1 MGKSLQFDEQ
11 ARRAMERGV
20 NILADTV
27 KVTLG
32 PKGRNVVIAKSFG
45 APIITND
52 GVTIAKEIE
61 LTDPA
66 ENMGAQLVKEVATKT
81 NDVAGDGTTTA
92 TVLAQAMVKEG
103 LRNLAAGAQP
113 MDIKQGIEAAVAA
126 VSEKL
131 REQATPVNGKP
142 QIADVA
148 TISAQDRAIGELIAE
163 AMDRVGKDGVIT
175 VEEAST
181 TGLDLEFTE
190 GMQFDKGYIS
200 PYFVTDQ
207 DRMEAILEDAYVLI
221 SANKISALAD
231 LLPLLEKVAQT
242 SKPLLI
248 IAEDIE
254 GEALSTLVVNR
265 MRGVFA
271 SAAVKAP
278 GFGDRRKATLQDIAI
293 LTGGQVISSELGMKL
308 DGVTIEDLGK
318 ARRIVVSK
326 DATTIVDGAGD
337 KAAVAARVSELRK
350 EIENS
355 DSSWDKEKLQERL
368 AKLAGGVCVIKVGAH
383 TEVELNE
390 KKHRLEDAI
399 SATRAAVEEGIVVGG
414 GAALVHAADALEGDL
429 GFTGDKAVGV
439 RLVRKACDEPLRW
452 IAENAGLE
460 GYVVVAKVRA
470 MKHNEGFN
478 AATDVYGDLAADG
491 VIDPVK
497 VTRSALAN
505 AASIAAMF
513 ITTEAVVYEKPAEQ
527 AAADAAGGHGHSHG
541 PGGHSH

>member
-32 PKGRNVVIAKSFG
+32 PKGRNVVIGKSFG

-61 LTDPA
+61 LSDPA

-113 MDIKQGIEAAVAA
+113 MDIKIGIEAAVAA

-131 REQATPVNGKP
+131 RSQATPVNGKP

-200 PYFVTDQ
+200 PYFVTNQ

-221 SANKISALAD
+221 SANKVSALSD
-231 LLPLLEKVAQT
+231 LLPLLEKVAQA

-271 SAAVKAP
+271 SVAVKAP
-278 GFGDRRKATLQDIAI
+278 GFGDRRKATLQDIAV

-308 DGVTIEDLGK
+308 ESVTLEDLGK
-318 ARRIVVSK
+318 ARRIVVTK

-337 KAAVAARVSELRK
+337 KPAVAARVSELRK

-505 AASIAAMF
+505 ASSIAAMF